1 LFLISS
7 IRLGIEAVGFVV
19 KGFLKLVETVY
30 TSIGLWGPYLNQGSM
45 QPEMPKKTFTGRDN
59 TLTGSL
65 EIKMMDRRKDKENN
79 FN

>member
-1 LFLISS
+1 
-7 IRLGIEAVGFVV
+7 
-19 KGFLKLVETVY
+19 
-30 TSIGLWGPYLNQGSM
+30 M

>member
-1 LFLISS
+1 
-7 IRLGIEAVGFVV
+7 
-19 KGFLKLVETVY
+19 
-30 TSIGLWGPYLNQGSM
+30 M

-59 TLTGSL
+59 TFTGSL